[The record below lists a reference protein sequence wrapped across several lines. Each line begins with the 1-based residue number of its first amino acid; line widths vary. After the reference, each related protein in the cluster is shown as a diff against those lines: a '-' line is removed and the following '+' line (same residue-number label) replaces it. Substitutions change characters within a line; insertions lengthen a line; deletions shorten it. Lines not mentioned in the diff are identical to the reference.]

1 MRDRINSMR
10 RLFVE
15 TMAAKTDKA
24 DFSFVATQRGM
35 FSFSGLSKEQV
46 LEIRERHSVYIVG
59 SGRISIAGITS
70 ANIDPLCS
78 ALASVL

>member
-1 MRDRINSMR
+1 
-10 RLFVE
+10 
-15 TMAAKTDKA
+15 
-24 DFSFVATQRGM
+24 M

-46 LEIRERHSVYIVG
+46 LEIREKHSVYIVG

-70 ANIDPLCS
+70 SNIDPLCS